1 MRRLVR
7 STALLSAG
15 SVATII
21 AALLRAKVLAAWLGP
36 QGTGVMA
43 QLASLTQVLVPL
55 ATLGVGNG
63 VVALI
68 AEARARG
75 DLARVARIQ
84 RTTLAL
90 CWVMGCAIALA
101 AALGSPWLARAI
113 YEGGEYF
120 WIVVVGA
127 ATVPLSAVASLRI
140 SMLQG
145 YEAIREMALLNAL
158 IAALGI
164 ATILPL
170 AWFFGV
176 TGAVLQLLA
185 VAAAYVW
192 LSTRA
197 MRPYSAKARAAET
210 MEPGAA
216 AAPVMTGAPGAGR
229 GAASTPRRPLLDR
242 SLLPALIRY
251 GGSSL
256 LVGLSSTL
264 TLLILRSVLV
274 KKLGLADNG
283 IYQVC
288 VGISG
293 LYMPMIL
300 NSITAT
306 VWPQIAAAPDSA
318 KMGETMRQAVRL
330 SFLLQ
335 TGVAATVLIAAPV
348 AVPLLY
354 SDRFVPALALLP
366 IQLLGDFFRNGAWM
380 FGVWLVPRN
389 RLRPWVLFDVV
400 YAVVFLGSFL
410 LLVDRLGLRSVVV
423 AYLAAHVSHALL
435 HYGLAR
441 RALGFQVGPANL
453 RLLLASFALLLGFV
467 VWTPR
472 DVAGAAVGAV
482 ATVAWALL
490 VVRRHEWVAV
500 WTRIRGMLER
510 YGAS

>member
-55 ATLGVGNG
+55 ATLGAGNG

-68 AEARARG
+68 AEARSRG

-90 CWVMGCAIALA
+90 CWAVGGAIALGTA
-101 AALGSPWLARAI
+101 IASPWLARAI

-120 WIVVVGA
+120 WIVIVGA
-127 ATVPLSAVASLRI
+127 ATVPLSAIASLRI

-145 YEAIREMALLNAL
+145 YGAIREMALLSAL
-158 IAALGI
+158 VAGVGVV
-164 ATILPL
+164 TIVPL
-170 AWFFGV
+170 AGVFGV
-176 TGAVLQLLA
+176 HGAVLQLLA
-185 VAAAYVW
+185 VAAAYAW
-192 LSTRA
+192 FSTRA
-197 MRPYSAKARAAET
+197 MRPYAAKARAAET
-210 MEPGAA
+210 LQAAGGAA
-216 AAPVMTGAPGAGR
+216 AGGTQRGPAAAGP
-229 GAASTPRRPLLDR
+229 ARRPLLDR
-242 SLLPALIRY
+242 SLLPALFRY

-264 TLLILRSVLV
+264 TLLVLRSVLV
-274 KKLGLADNG
+274 KKLGLGDNG

-306 VWPQIAAAPDSA
+306 VWPQIAAAPDDT
-318 KMGETMRQAVRL
+318 KVGETMRQAIRL

-335 TGVAATVLIAAPV
+335 TGAAAVVLVAAPI
-348 AVPLLY
+348 AVPVLY
-354 SDRFVPALALLP
+354 SDRFLPALALLP
-366 IQLLGDFFRNGAWM
+366 LQFLGDYFRTGAWM

-389 RLRPWVLFDVV
+389 RLRPWVLFDLV
-400 YAVVFLGSFL
+400 YAVVFLGTFL
-410 LLVDRLGLRSVVV
+410 LLVGRLGLRSVVV
-423 AYLAAHVSHALL
+423 AYVAAHVSHALL
-435 HYGLAR
+435 HYSLAR
-441 RALGFQVGPANL
+441 RALRFQVGPANL

-467 VWTPR
+467 AWTPR
-472 DVAGAAVGAV
+472 DVGGAALGAA
-482 ATVAWALL
+482 ATVAWAAL
-490 VVRRHEWVAV
+490 VVRRHEWAAV
-500 WTRIRGMLER
+500 WKRVRAFR
-510 YGAS
+510 VGAG

>member
-1 MRRLVR
+1 
-7 STALLSAG
+7 
-15 SVATII
+15 VATIL

-55 ATLGVGNG
+55 ATLGAGNG

-68 AEARARG
+68 ADARGRG

-90 CWVMGCAIALA
+90 CWGVGGAIALA
-101 AALGSPWLARAI
+101 TALASPWLARGI
-113 YEGGEYF
+113 LEGGGDF
-120 WIVVVGA
+120 WIVLVGA
-127 ATVPLSAVASLRI
+127 VTVPLSAVASLRI

-145 YEAIREMALLNAL
+145 HEAIREMAVLNAL
-158 IAALGI
+158 IAAVGI
-164 ATILPL
+164 ATIVPL
-170 AWFFGV
+170 ARMFGV
-176 TGAVLQLLA
+176 TGAVVQLLA
-185 VAAAYVW
+185 VAVAYVW

-197 MRPYSAKARAAET
+197 MRPYSAKARAAEAL
-210 MEPGAA
+210 EREGNAPASAGA
-216 AAPVMTGAPGAGR
+216 R
-229 GAASTPRRPLLDR
+229 ASASARPPLLDR
-242 SLLPALIRY
+242 SLLPAIFRY

-264 TLLILRSVLV
+264 TLLLLRSVLV

-306 VWPQIAAAPDSA
+306 VWPQIAAAPDA
-318 KMGETMRQAVRL
+318 ETVGRTMRDAVRL

-335 TGVAATVLIAAPV
+335 AGAAAAVMIVAPV

-354 SDRFVPALALLP
+354 SERFTPALALLP
-366 IQLLGDFFRNGAWM
+366 LQFLGDYFRTAAWM

-423 AYLAAHVSHALL
+423 AYVAAHVSHALL
-435 HYGLAR
+435 HYTLAR
-441 RALGFQVGPANL
+441 RALGFQVGPTNL
-453 RLLLASFALLLGFV
+453 RLILASFALLLGFV
-467 VWTPR
+467 AWTPR
-472 DVAGAAVGAV
+472 DLMGAALGA
-482 ATVAWALL
+482 AAAIAWALL
-490 VVRRHEWVAV
+490 VVRRHEWAAV
-500 WTRIRGMLER
+500 WQRGRALLQRATEPQ
-510 YGAS
+510 S